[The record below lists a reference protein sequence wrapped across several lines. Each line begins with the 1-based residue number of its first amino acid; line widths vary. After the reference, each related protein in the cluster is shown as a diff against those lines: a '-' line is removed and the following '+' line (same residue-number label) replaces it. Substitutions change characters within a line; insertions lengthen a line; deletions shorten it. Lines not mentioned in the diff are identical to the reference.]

1 MATQTVIYTTT
12 TIGDSPHN
20 LTSSFLPLPPFIST
34 FLSSLP
40 LSITTPLS
48 SLLSSI
54 PPSIST
60 PLSNIPPSILL
71 PLAFLLPLLLLTA
84 THHSLRTTHLR
95 SHLSHRLT
103 TATATQFIPL
113 WNTKS
118 WVVLSLL
125 CDQWLRGLI
134 PGDGMW
140 TPRNAAALRAKED
153 TSALRKLVRMG
164 IYPLYVQDGGG
175 PFTAREKGGG
185 VSAWGRVTLPV
196 WRQSKRRAVFEFVVP
211 RGRGWN
217 EEDVAGLGR
226 EEQTRRREDAKYL
239 LLMRTLVR
247 SMALRRAGRWRTAA
261 TGIVHVRARDLMDDR
276 WETSKM
282 GPDPEVPVEVGATSC
297 FKGFLPFKLDRI
309 LRGGWVKSMMGS
321 VRNWLQYGF
330 LLSAVQLPIVRIE
343 APDDDDI
350 ELDKEVLLIAQNFR
364 LDKEGW
370 DEEVA
375 QGYLADAYRENGI
388 EPPE

>member
-20 LTSSFLPLPPFIST
+20 FTSSFLPLPP
-34 FLSSLP
+34 SSPPSSPPSPSQSPLP
-40 LSITTPLS
+40 SPPSSPPSPVHLNTPLQHPS
-48 SLLSSI
+48 FH
-54 PPSIST
+54 PPS
-60 PLSNIPPSILL
+60 PRPP
-71 PLAFLLPLLLLTA
+71 PPLLLLTA

-103 TATATQFIPL
+103 TATATQFIAL

-153 TSALRKLVRMG
+153 TSALRKL
-164 IYPLYVQDGGG
+164 
-175 PFTAREKGGG
+175 
-185 VSAWGRVTLPV
+185 
-196 WRQSKRRAVFEFVVP
+196 
-211 RGRGWN
+211 
-217 EEDVAGLGR
+217 
-226 EEQTRRREDAKYL
+226 
-239 LLMRTLVR
+239 
-247 SMALRRAGRWRTAA
+247 
-261 TGIVHVRARDLMDDR
+261 
-276 WETSKM
+276 
-282 GPDPEVPVEVGATSC
+282 
-297 FKGFLPFKLDRI
+297 
-309 LRGGWVKSMMGS
+309 
-321 VRNWLQYGF
+321 
-330 LLSAVQLPIVRIE
+330 LPIVRIE